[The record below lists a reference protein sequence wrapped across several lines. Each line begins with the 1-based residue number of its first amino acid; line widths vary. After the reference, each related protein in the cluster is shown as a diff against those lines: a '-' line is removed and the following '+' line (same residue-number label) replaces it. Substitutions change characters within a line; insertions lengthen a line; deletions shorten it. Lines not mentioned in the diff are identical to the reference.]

1 MKKLITLIALLLL
14 PFAAGY
20 AQEEDREPVYFYVTS
35 KGENNVSEGFRRVD
49 QPNNS
54 HLYNWGPI
62 NFTYLSDAREIYL
75 MFFHVNY
82 NTYEL
87 SKTRPVE
94 WDDTLEIRTEPASFL
109 DNNYIIDLDELFESM
124 SKEEIWDYTD
134 ELYNKKIYL
143 IDKNPEYGQINQ
155 QTVKLIQVKLSS
167 NNRPGGL
174 IVKEGGMK

>member
-20 AQEEDREPVYFYVTS
+20 AQEDREPVYFYVTS

-124 SKEEIWDYTD
+124 SKEEIWEYFENLRD
-134 ELYNKKIYL
+134 KKVYF
-143 IDKNPEYGQINQ
+143 IDKNPQFNQITP
-155 QTVKLIQVKLSS
+155 QTVKLIQVKPTIS
-167 NNRPGGL
+167 NRPVNPTIIL
-174 IVKEGGMK
+174 

>member
-20 AQEEDREPVYFYVTS
+20 AQEDREPVYFYVNS
-35 KGENNVSEGFRRVD
+35 KSNNDLSEGVWRGNGS
-49 QPNNS
+49 NNDPCHRS
-54 HLYNWGPI
+54 VPI
-62 NFTYLSDAREIYL
+62 YFTYISKSKKVRAWFMHID
-75 MFFHVNY
+75 Y

-87 SKTRPVE
+87 SKIRPVR
-94 WDDTLEIRTEPASFL
+94 WDDTMEIRTEPASFL
-109 DNNYIIDLDELFESM
+109 DNNYIIDLDELFDTM